1 MFTYSQPLNRGA
13 FFCPGVRR

>member
-1 MFTYSQPLNRGA
+1 HSQPLNRGA